1 MGYFM
6 PGFLVL
12 IEKVFVVI
20 SLFLSTSALIPI
32 LVETE
37 ESAIAAADPYSPILF
52 MGIYAVTGILIFRH
66 WRNFVWIARKDLW
79 LWLLVGIAIASIAWT
94 IAPDVTP
101 RRSFLLLGT
110 SLFGA
115 YMAVRYS
122 IREQLQLL
130 AWTFALLIGLSF
142 VFAIALPNYGL
153 MTFQEEGI
161 HAGAWRGVFSHKN
174 LLGRAMVLSSM
185 VFMFVIAS
193 KSVSSKYRWLPWLG
207 YTLSFALIVLSTSKT
222 AIVSFFM
229 LATLFALYRSWRL
242 NYSRLIPFAIA
253 FTLVFGTTITLLID
267 NLPIIATAVGRDLTL
282 TGRTDIWIAMLDKI
296 SERPLLGY
304 GLNGFWRDWDNEAT
318 AFMWRILGW
327 ECPYGHNGFMDL
339 LSELGIFG
347 LGSFII
353 SYFTTFF
360 RSVSWL
366 RMTNTTEGI
375 WSLMYLTFLLIYNIS
390 ESTLL
395 TNNSIFWILYTSAVF
410 SIFAEQERLQ
420 DARYMNAVYEAELME
435 LEALNEQNLN

>member
-1 MGYFM
+1 M

-12 IEKVFVVI
+12 AEKVFVVI

-37 ESAIAAADPYSPILF
+37 ESAIAATDPYSPILF
-52 MGIYAVTGILIFRH
+52 MGIYAVTGILIFRN
-66 WRNFVWIARKDLW
+66 WKNFVWIARKDLW

-94 IAPDVTP
+94 IAPDITP

-115 YMAVRYS
+115 YIAVRYS
-122 IREQLQLL
+122 IREQIHLL

-174 LLGRAMVLSSM
+174 LLGRSMVLSSM
-185 VFMFVIAS
+185 IFMFLIAS

-229 LATLFALYRSWRL
+229 LAIIFQLYRSWRL
-242 NYSRLIPFAIA
+242 NYSRLIPFAIG

-267 NLPIIATAVGRDLTL
+267 NLPFIASAVGRDLTL
-282 TGRTDIWIAMLDKI
+282 TGRTDIWMAMLDKI
-296 SERPLLGY
+296 SERPLFGY

-339 LSELGIFG
+339 LAELGISG
-347 LGSFII
+347 LGCFII
-353 SYFTTFF
+353 SYFSTFF

-366 RMTNTTEGI
+366 RKTNTTEGI
-375 WSLMYLTFLLIYNIS
+375 WSVMYLTFLLIYNIS

-410 SIFAEQERLQ
+410 SIFAEHERLQ
-420 DARYMNAVYEAELME
+420 DEHYMNAVYQAQLME
-435 LEALNEQNLN
+435 LETLNEQNLN